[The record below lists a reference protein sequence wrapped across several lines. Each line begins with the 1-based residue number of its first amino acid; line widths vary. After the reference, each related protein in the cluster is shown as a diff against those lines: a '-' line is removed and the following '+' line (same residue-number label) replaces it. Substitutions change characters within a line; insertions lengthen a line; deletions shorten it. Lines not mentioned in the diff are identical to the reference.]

1 MFRNYLT
8 IAWRQI
14 LKNKLYSAIN
24 ILGLVVGLGVYIF
37 GSLLVDYERHHD
49 TFFKNYDRIFT
60 AGSLFSA
67 TANIGVSETN
77 GIYTALQPFIIS
89 DIDEMEE
96 VARTVK
102 SEFLMSIEDDHYY
115 QVIRF
120 ADPALLKIFDFD
132 YIEGD
137 ARALDDPS
145 GMILTRSAATKFF
158 GEGSALGKVVTLD
171 HGVSLSVTAVIAD
184 LPANSHFGSSLVG
197 SVEFKVIAPLA
208 ALNRINGYDLAGNFN
223 NLSSDDNTYMLLPAD
238 KSLGW
243 LQAKLDG
250 VYESHFPENER
261 DFVTGIRV
269 RPLIEANTAI
279 WDAIGMPILESVRLL
294 ALLVLVVAIVNYTN
308 LATAQSLGR
317 AKEVGLR
324 KTMGADRRQLLTQ
337 FLVESLCIAVVSMLI
352 ALAALEIL
360 IPMFNAATNKN
371 LIFDYA
377 NTLPWLLVTT
387 AAVGLISGAYPAYL
401 ITHASPLDA
410 LRDGSPGSAGGSLF
424 RSMMLGLQFSISIF
438 MMAMVLI
445 MYFQND
451 KIEKAS
457 NIYPKSAILTLHRLD
472 VESIQARLE
481 TLRNELINI
490 PGVTNVSYSS
500 DLPYLQNN
508 SSTTAGTIQ
517 GDESSSFMLKQI
529 RVDENFLQT
538 YDILLLAGRNLFSGI
553 AADNVVS
560 GVLAANVV
568 VNELAL
574 HKFGFSSPTAALNQ
588 VYYDFPEER
597 EPRVYTIVG
606 VVPDQNFMGFHNKIK
621 PTVFFMDPPS
631 ITYASVRVTGKEMAK
646 VRTAVEKVW
655 LDVIPDYPIQSEFLN
670 DTFNNFFVVYSGLT
684 RAFAGFAV
692 VALSLSLIGLFGL
705 AAFMAESKTKEI
717 GIRKVMGASLGQIVR
732 LLIWQFSRPV
742 MWALFISLPLA
753 YFVSDI
759 YLNFFADRVS
769 MPAGIIAIAGA
780 LSVVFAW
787 AIVAIH
793 AFKIAR
799 ANPIRALRYE

>member
-1 MFRNYLT
+1 MIRNYLT

-14 LKNKLYSAIN
+14 LKNKVYSAIN

-49 TFFKNYDRIFT
+49 TFFKHYDRIFT

-67 TANIGVSETN
+67 SANIGVSESN

-89 DIDEMEE
+89 EIAEMEE

-102 SEFLMSIEDDHYY
+102 AEFLMSIEDDHYY
-115 QVIRF
+115 QTIRF
-120 ADPALLKIFDFD
+120 ADPALLRIFDFD

-137 ARALDDPS
+137 SRALDDPS
-145 GMILTRSAATKFF
+145 GMVLTRSAAVKFF
-158 GEGSALGKVVTLD
+158 GEGPVLGKVVTLD
-171 HGVSLSVTAVIAD
+171 HGVSLGVTAVIAD
-184 LPANSHFGSSLVG
+184 LPANSHFGSSLIG

-208 ALNRINGYDLAGNFN
+208 ALNRINGYDLAGNYN
-223 NLSSDDNTYMLLPAD
+223 NLSSGDNTYMLLPAD
-238 KSLGW
+238 KSLEW
-243 LQAKLDG
+243 LQAKIDG
-250 VYESHFPENER
+250 IYESHFPENGQE
-261 DFVTGIRV
+261 FVTGLRV

-317 AKEVGLR
+317 TKEVGLR
-324 KTMGADRRQLLTQ
+324 KTMGADRLQLLSQ
-337 FLVESLCIAVVSMLI
+337 FLVESLCIAIVSMLI
-352 ALAALEIL
+352 ALAVLEIL
-360 IPMFNAATNKN
+360 MPMFNNMTGKN
-371 LIFDYA
+371 LTIDYA
-377 NTLPWLLVTT
+377 STLPWLLVTT
-387 AAVGLISGAYPAYL
+387 VAVGLISGAYPAYL
-401 ITHASPLDA
+401 ITHASPIDA
-410 LRDGSPGSAGGSLF
+410 LRDGSSGRAGGSLF

-457 NIYPKSAILTLHRLD
+457 HIYPRSAILTLHRLD

-481 TLRNELINI
+481 TLRNELLHI

-500 DLPYLQNN
+500 QLPYLQDN
-508 SSTTAGTIQ
+508 SSTTASVIK
-517 GDESSSFMLKQI
+517 GDESSSFMLTQI
-529 RVDENFLQT
+529 RMDENFLET
-538 YDILLLAGRNLFSGI
+538 YDIPLLAGRNLSVEI
-553 AADNVVS
+553 AADRIVS
-560 GVLAANVV
+560 GVLSANVV

-574 HKFGFSSPTAALNQ
+574 HKFGFSSPGAALNQ
-588 VYYDFPEER
+588 VYYDFPDER
-597 EPRVYTIVG
+597 EPRAYTIVG

-621 PTVFFMDPPS
+621 PTVFFMDPDAM
-631 ITYASVRVTGKEMAK
+631 TYASVRVAGKDMAK
-646 VRTAVEKVW
+646 VLTAVESVW
-655 LDVIPDYPIQSEFLN
+655 LDVIPDYPIQSEYLS
-670 DTFNNFFVVYSGLT
+670 DTFNKFFKVYSGMT
-684 RAFAGFAV
+684 GAFAGFAV

-732 LLIWQFSRPV
+732 LLIWQFSQPV
-742 MWALFISLPLA
+742 MWALFLSLPLA
-753 YFVSDI
+753 YFASDI

-769 MPAGIIAIAGA
+769 MQAGIVAIAGL

-787 AIVAIH
+787 SIVGIH

-799 ANPIRALRYE
+799 ANPVRALRYE